1 MHTSTTAHGRERQQ
15 PNRNERSKGF
25 TCVSEARS
33 SCTMPPTTSCALAWQ
48 IARQAC
54 VFLNPKSECSG
65 TRTSVFLLGDTF
77 LVKQN
82 RYWENYGKDREMGAG
97 TLLQYTRGLGFWIKP
112 VLERRSRML
121 SLSNT
126 TITHI
131 ICYAIVNLQFLMKII
146 CMILSENF
154 FSPVASSSHCNE
166 LFEIKKIVLWDCIE
180 SQLVSWI
187 LSFVCIFL
195 QYILLGSVWKK
206 SPGFLNPFEDVFF
219 F

>member
-1 MHTSTTAHGRERQQ
+1 
-15 PNRNERSKGF
+15 
-25 TCVSEARS
+25 
-33 SCTMPPTTSCALAWQ
+33 
-48 IARQAC
+48 
-54 VFLNPKSECSG
+54 
-65 TRTSVFLLGDTF
+65 
-77 LVKQN
+77 
-82 RYWENYGKDREMGAG
+82 MGAG

-166 LFEIKKIVLWDCIE
+166 LFEIKKIVL
-180 SQLVSWI
+180 
-187 LSFVCIFL
+187 
-195 QYILLGSVWKK
+195 
-206 SPGFLNPFEDVFF
+206 
-219 F
+219 